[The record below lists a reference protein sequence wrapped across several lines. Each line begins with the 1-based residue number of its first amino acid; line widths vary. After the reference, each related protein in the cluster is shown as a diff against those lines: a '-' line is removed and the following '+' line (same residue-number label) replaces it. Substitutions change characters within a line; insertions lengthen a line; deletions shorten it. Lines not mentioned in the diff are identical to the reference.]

1 MTTEPEYL
9 TADELRTCAAA
20 IDMWESEFRVSGD
33 DWSEEHVLRDKL
45 LRMAAA
51 LDTEEHP

>member
-33 DWSEEHVLRDKL
+33 DWSEELVLRDKL